1 MSSALSAYPKQAEL
15 HRVLPKTKIY
25 EHARPSRSVRMRFV
39 DEVEQIVWRYKL
51 APETIN
57 LPARGGITEIH
68 IFAISLKTEE
78 VNETVLRTIDKAI
91 PFPLIFELTH
101 GSRVKSIA
109 AFKRPNEAEAGKWVV
124 EAYFETPWV
133 AIDLG
138 RAPLPVSLDLASL
151 YEQLLRLHIAL
162 PARRNESLPA
172 QVERV
177 NVIRSKE
184 VECRKLEAR
193 VRQEVQFN
201 RKVELNHQ
209 IHKLKQ
215 EIESLLARE
224 DR

>member
-1 MSSALSAYPKQAEL
+1 M
-15 HRVLPKTKIY
+15 
-25 EHARPSRSVRMRFV
+25 
-39 DEVEQIVWRYKL
+39 VE
-51 APETIN
+51 
-57 LPARGGITEIH
+57 
-68 IFAISLKTEE
+68 S
-78 VNETVLRTIDKAI
+78 
-91 PFPLIFELTH
+91 
-101 GSRVKSIA
+101 
-109 AFKRPNEAEAGKWVV
+109 
-124 EAYFETPWV
+124 YFETPWV